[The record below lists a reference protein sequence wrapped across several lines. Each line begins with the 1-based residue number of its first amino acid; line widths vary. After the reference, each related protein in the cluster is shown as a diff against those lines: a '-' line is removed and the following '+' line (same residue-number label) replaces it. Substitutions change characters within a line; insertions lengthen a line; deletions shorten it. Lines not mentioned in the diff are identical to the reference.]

1 VLATLQGHSMTLVDA
16 IDDALGDPKDSPGCF
31 MWQRAR

>member
-1 VLATLQGHSMTLVDA
+1 MTLVDA
-16 IDDALGDPKDSPGCF
+16 IDGALGDPKDSPGCF

>member
-1 VLATLQGHSMTLVDA
+1 MTLVDA